1 MRKKA
6 ERQLPLDFAG
16 TQKLTKDWYALYSGI
31 HDILDKNPV
40 VTDLIHADLTGG
52 QAKLKRNIEGV
63 ASESILRLAL
73 VQQIERRSFRGTIVR
88 VDDSEMLR
96 FFCRFYD
103 DPIISHSKYATL
115 VNMIQPGT
123 WEKINEL
130 IVKFA
135 RDKKGF
141 KGKKLRIDTTAV
153 ESDVH
158 YPTDSSL
165 LLDCIEV
172 LSRVIG
178 RVKKIDES
186 LTGKWRA
193 RLKNAR
199 KLAQK
204 IARGGKQLHK
214 ATRRCWY
221 AKLIASAERAM
232 SKAREVKAGIDAG
245 KGRISST
252 EQGWVLQSLSEELG
266 HYLPLTEKCVHQA
279 RERVLND
286 MPVPNEQK
294 LFSIFEPHTELLI
307 RGKAGK
313 DIEFGHMV
321 ELRQIEKGLITG
333 YKVHAKRPSEPPLVE
348 QAVAR
353 HLEVFGRNPE
363 CIAGDKG
370 FYSKDVVERVE
381 RGGVEQVCIPKK
393 GRRNEE
399 EDLKEKSFWFKAA
412 QAFRAGIEGTVSV
425 LKRAFGLSR
434 CLREGFKHF
443 TNWVATGV
451 LAHNLV
457 LLARK

>member
-40 VTDLIHADLTGG
+40 VTDLTHSDLTCG
-52 QAKLKRNIEGV
+52 QARLKRNIEGV
-63 ASESILRLAL
+63 ASESILRLAI
-73 VQQIERRSFRGTIVR
+73 VQQIEKLSFRETIVR
-88 VDDSEMLR
+88 VDDSQMLR

-103 DPIISHSKYATL
+103 DPVLSHSKYATL

-123 WEKINEL
+123 WEKINEV

-141 KGKKLRIDTTAV
+141 KGRKLRIDTTAV
-153 ESDVH
+153 ESNIH

-165 LLDCIEV
+165 LLDCVEV
-172 LSRVIG
+172 FSRLVG
-178 RVKKIDES
+178 RARRMDES

-204 IARGGKQLHK
+204 IARGGKSLHK
-214 ATRRCWY
+214 ATRKSWY
-221 AKLIASAERAM
+221 AKLIAATERAKD
-232 SKAREVKAGIDAG
+232 KAVEVKSRIDAG
-245 KGRISST
+245 KGRFSSN
-252 EQGWVLQSLSEELG
+252 EEWWALQSLSLEIA
-266 HYLPLTEKCVHQA
+266 HYLPLVEKCISQA
-279 RERVLND
+279 RERVLNEVTVSND
-286 MPVPNEQK
+286 KK
-294 LFSIFEPHTELLI
+294 LFSLFEPHTELLI

-353 HLEVFGRNPE
+353 HVAIFGSKPK
-363 CIAGDKG
+363 CVAGDKG
-370 FYSKDVVERVE
+370 FYSKEVVARVE
-381 RGGVEQVCIPKK
+381 ADGVEEVCIPKK
-393 GRRNEE
+393 GRRNEA
-399 EDLKEKSFWFKAA
+399 EDEQEKSFWFKAG

-425 LKRAFGLSR
+425 LKRAFGLHR
-434 CLREGFKHF
+434 CLREGFEHF
-443 TNWVATGV
+443 TSWVATGI